1 MGKIADFARR
11 YSEKRSISDPNH
23 WIARLTSNFSTK
35 SGLSITPETA
45 LLTSSVF
52 ACVRVIS
59 ETVASLP
66 LMIYRKTSD
75 GGKEVDESHPLY
87 TILHDSPN
95 PWQTKF
101 EFFEMETSHVAL
113 RGNGYN
119 YIVRDQVGRIKG
131 FVPLNPGSMTV
142 EVAGDF
148 DEPKIIY
155 RYRPELINVGK
166 EELFDASE
174 IWHIKG
180 LSSDGITGISP
191 LAMAREAIGLSQASE
206 AHGALFFR
214 NGAQTSLVAT
224 TPGKLTEDSH
234 KRLRESIQTAVAGDN
249 KFKVLL
255 LEQGLDAKAVGM
267 SNSDSQFLE
276 TRQFQVE
283 EICRIFR
290 VPSILVGH
298 SNNNST
304 YASAEQFMLS
314 FTTHTIRP
322 WVSRIEQSINK
333 YLLSDQD
340 RKAGVFAEFKLDGL
354 LRGDTQSRYTAYASA
369 LQNMWMTRNEVRGLE
384 NLNPVEDGDEFENP
398 ATTAPEATNEEVTQA
413 VTVPEKDEE
422 ARTTVINLTLPEIRV
437 ENNPGDIN
445 ITPENK
451 ISVEVRGKT
460 VTSKQVVRDK
470 DKNIVGV
477 EVRGHDQLG
486 IPFKEMRKVLRSAD
500 GEVLGIEGEA
510 TDGDS

>member
-1 MGKIADFARR
+1 MGKIANFVQR
-11 YSEKRSISDPNH
+11 YSEKRSVSDPNH
-23 WIARLTSNFSTK
+23 WIVRLTNQLSTK

-45 LLTSSVF
+45 LYTSAVF

-66 LMIYRKTSD
+66 LMIYRKLAD
-75 GGKEVDESHPLY
+75 GGKEVYDTHPLY

-101 EFFEMETSHVAL
+101 EFFEMEASHVAL
-113 RGNGYN
+113 RGNGYSF
-119 YIVRDQVGRIKG
+119 IVRDQGGRIKG
-131 FVPLNPGSMTV
+131 FVPLNPSSVVV
-142 EVAGDF
+142 EVDGDF
-148 DEPKIIY
+148 DNPKITY
-155 RYRPELINVGK
+155 RYRPELIDAGK
-166 EELFDASE
+166 EQLFDASE

-191 LAMAREAIGLSQASE
+191 LAMARESIGLAQASE
-206 AHGALFFR
+206 AHGATFFR

-224 TPGKLTEDSH
+224 TPGKLNEDSH
-234 KRLRESIQTAVAGDN
+234 KRLRESIQAAVSGDN

-267 SNSDSQFLE
+267 SNADSQFLE

-283 EICRIFR
+283 EIARIFR
-290 VPSILVGH
+290 VPSILIGH

-314 FTTHTIRP
+314 FVTHTIRP

-384 NLNPVEDGDEFENP
+384 NLNPVEDGDDFENP
-398 ATTAPEATNEEVTQA
+398 ATTAPEAPTEEVALQPAQEGQA
-413 VTVPEKDEE
+413 GEPE
-422 ARTTVINLTLPEIRV
+422 
-437 ENNPGDIN
+437 
-445 ITPENK
+445 
-451 ISVEVRGKT
+451 
-460 VTSKQVVRDK
+460 
-470 DKNIVGV
+470 
-477 EVRGHDQLG
+477 
-486 IPFKEMRKVLRSAD
+486 
-500 GEVLGIEGEA
+500 
-510 TDGDS
+510 